1 MNEPAARERSAPA
14 PYPVGV
20 PTPLP
25 PRVVAVWTDD
35 AGRVCAEFA
44 DGERRAFDLGPLL
57 RLPIFEP
64 LADLARLAEVA
75 VIDDGVAVGW
85 PNGAD
90 LWRGAIYERG
100 ERIPSGPRAPGRSAT
115 GTPASASGNDT

>member
-1 MNEPAARERSAPA
+1 MNEPATPEPSPLA

-20 PTPLP
+20 PAPLP
-25 PRVVAVWTDD
+25 PRVVAAWTDG

-64 LADLARLAEVA
+64 LTDPARRAEVA
-75 VIDDGVAVGW
+75 VIDDGAAVGW

-90 LWRGAIYERG
+90 LWRGTIYERG
-100 ERIPSGPRAPGRSAT
+100 ERLPPAPRPRPAAPPARAPSDAE
-115 GTPASASGNDT
+115 P